1 MTGFADDIS
10 SKGAG
15 VIFASGGARREMRRN
30 LPNVRSS
37 ARFAPTAPSPKSC
50 TCRQVCLLRLAN
62 AVVRTS

>member
-50 TCRQVCLLRLAN
+50 RQVCLLRLAN